1 MKDALLLAY
10 HITSMLWLF
19 FVLRSRENVCV
30 WESGVESSKSALK
43 LVHERNPS
51 FNKAQTLLMHFLN

>member
-1 MKDALLLAY
+1 MKDALFSSFHQHVLA
-10 HITSMLWLF
+10 
-19 FVLRSRENVCV
+19 VLCCGAENVCV